1 MIEQEEANEDDSNA
15 GVSNEQKEVKS
26 NGSMVSEE
34 DLLNRSLQSE
44 EADGEEALD
53 SINFLRYSSEKM
65 NQRFDLLE
73 IVDKNE
79 R

>member
-1 MIEQEEANEDDSNA
+1 MIEQEESNEDDSNA

-44 EADGEEALD
+44 EADGEEGLD

-65 NQRFDLLE
+65 N
-73 IVDKNE
+73 
-79 R
+79 